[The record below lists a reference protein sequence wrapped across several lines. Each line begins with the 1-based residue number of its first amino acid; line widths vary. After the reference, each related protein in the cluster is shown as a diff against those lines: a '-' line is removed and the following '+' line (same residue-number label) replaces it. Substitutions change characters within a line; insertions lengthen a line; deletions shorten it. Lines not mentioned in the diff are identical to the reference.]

1 MAIAMEPAKGRLD
14 SQVNPTKQIK
24 TGVKSMS
31 NRKSMS
37 EKLLERRA
45 RKVLALILEN
55 KGGAGK
61 STIAQIV
68 VETLK
73 LNDEKVHVIE
83 TDTSNS
89 SMSATGLATG
99 AVASTR
105 EEGFEG
111 ALIEAIRMIE
121 HKKVDHAVV
130 DCGARD
136 EADVMPLI
144 PELARDMTRIGGK
157 LIVFRPITTNHFIQ
171 NNATES
177 AKKLRGTDA
186 GVVFVT
192 NISCGRRP
200 EHFRRWYGTK
210 TFASLT
216 EAGVVSMEIGDA
228 GPVLAD
234 NAVSLGL
241 SFGDVAM
248 GNLDKAGKYEELAR
262 QLFDDRLQYA
272 TASWLGRSTTAMAE
286 AIERCCTEGWK

>member
-1 MAIAMEPAKGRLD
+1 M
-14 SQVNPTKQIK
+14 T
-24 TGVKSMS
+24 
-31 NRKSMS
+31 NRKPMS
-37 EKLLERRA
+37 EKLIERRA

-68 VETLK
+68 IETLR
-73 LNDEKVHVIE
+73 LNGEKVHVIE

-89 SMSATGLATG
+89 SMATTGLATG

-111 ALIEAIRMIE
+111 ALIEAIRMIDR
-121 HKKVDHAVV
+121 HKVDNAVV

-144 PELARDMTRIGGK
+144 PELAQEMTRIGGK

-171 NNATES
+171 NNAVEC
-177 AKKLRGTDA
+177 AKELRDTDA
-186 GVVFVT
+186 GVIFVS

-210 TFASLT
+210 TFNALT

-241 SFGDVAM
+241 SFSDVAM
-248 GNLDKAGKYEELAR
+248 GQLDKAGAYAALAR
-262 QLFDDRLQYA
+262 ELFDDRLQFA
-272 TASWLGRSTTAMAE
+272 TASWLARSTRAMEE
-286 AIERCCTEGWK
+286 AIERCCAEGWK

>member
-1 MAIAMEPAKGRLD
+1 M
-14 SQVNPTKQIK
+14 N
-24 TGVKSMS
+24 
-31 NRKSMS
+31 NRKPMG
-37 EKLLERRA
+37 EKLLEKRA
-45 RKVLALILEN
+45 RKILALVLEN

-61 STIAQIV
+61 STIAQVV
-68 VETLK
+68 VETLR
-73 LNDEKVHVIE
+73 LHGERIHVIE

-89 SMSATGLATG
+89 SMATTGLATG

-105 EEGFEG
+105 EEGFVG
-111 ALIEAIRMIE
+111 ALIEAIR
-121 HKKVDHAVV
+121 KVQRNQVDHAVI

-144 PELARDMTRIGGK
+144 PELAREMTQIGGK

-171 NNATES
+171 NNAVEC
-177 AKKLRGTDA
+177 ARALQKTDA

-272 TASWLGRSTTAMAE
+272 TASWLARSTRAMEE

>member
-1 MAIAMEPAKGRLD
+1 MVMK
-14 SQVNPTKQIK
+14 NHKQ
-24 TGVKSMS
+24 
-31 NRKSMS
+31 MS
-37 EKLLERRA
+37 EKLLEKRA
-45 RKVLALILEN
+45 RKILALVLEN

-68 VETLK
+68 VETLR
-73 LNDEKVHVIE
+73 LNGERIHVIE

-89 SMSATGLATG
+89 SMATTGLATG

-111 ALIEAIRMIE
+111 ALIEAIRMIDRQ
-121 HKKVDHAVV
+121 KVDHAVV

-144 PELARDMTRIGGK
+144 PDLARDMTRIGGK
-157 LIVFRPITTNHFIQ
+157 LVVFRPITTNHFIQ
-171 NNATES
+171 NNAVECARTL
-177 AKKLRGTDA
+177 AGTDA
-186 GVVFVT
+186 GVIFVS
-192 NISCGRRP
+192 NISCGRRA
-200 EHFRRWYGTK
+200 EHFRRWYATK
-210 TFASLT
+210 TFANLT

-248 GNLDKAGKYEELAR
+248 GNLDKAGRYAELAR
-262 QLFDDRLQYA
+262 ELFDDRLQFA
-272 TASWLGRSTTAMAE
+272 TASWLARSTKAMAE
-286 AIERCCTEGWK
+286 AIEQCCAEGWR